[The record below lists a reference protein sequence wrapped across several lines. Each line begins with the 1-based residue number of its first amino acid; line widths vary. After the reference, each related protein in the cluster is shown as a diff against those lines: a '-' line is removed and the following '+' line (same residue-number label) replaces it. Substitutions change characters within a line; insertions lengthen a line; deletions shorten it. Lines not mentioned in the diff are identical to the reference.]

1 MFRRNVKQLE
11 VIMRPLAMPR
21 HTLRGRRLLVVIF
34 IYAMRDHTLVHLC
47 DEWLCYAT
55 TVQPSRLIHFAIQD
69 GDEPLV
75 TKRTV
80 ETVCLPSNSVHS

>member
-47 DEWLCYAT
+47 D
-55 TVQPSRLIHFAIQD
+55 
-69 GDEPLV
+69 
-75 TKRTV
+75 K
-80 ETVCLPSNSVHS
+80 